1 MCSGRGW
8 ETLLPDMGLRHS
20 SSLLVPHIETRPGLT
35 ILPATSLMPWKE
47 LKCETKLFAHTVPMR
62 QEPSG
67 RPALPVAGS
76 QKCHPES
83 IQGSNSGPPLV
94 LSLFQIC
101 PLSTGL
107 FKVRALSCYTPS
119 PPKALVALVVPHVV
133 PPSVPDTHLPCPL
146 SFCAQATLEP
156 PYLQRVFCFVVVV
169 CKSNQ

>member
-1 MCSGRGW
+1 MVKPLSARQHELSSGRGW
-8 ETLLPDMGLRHS
+8 ETILPDMGLRHS
-20 SSLLVPHIETRPGLT
+20 SSLLAPHTETRPGLT

-47 LKCETKLFAHTVPMR
+47 LKCETKLFAHTAPMR

-94 LSLFQIC
+94 LYWPKIC

-107 FKVRALSCYTPS
+107 FKVRALSCHTPS
-119 PPKALVALVVPHVV
+119 PPKAPVALVSPMW
-133 PPSVPDTHLPCPL
+133 SLPQCLTLTCLALHPL
-146 SFCAQATLEP
+146 SNSVHRLPWSHPT
-156 PYLQRVFCFVVVV
+156 
-169 CKSNQ
+169 S